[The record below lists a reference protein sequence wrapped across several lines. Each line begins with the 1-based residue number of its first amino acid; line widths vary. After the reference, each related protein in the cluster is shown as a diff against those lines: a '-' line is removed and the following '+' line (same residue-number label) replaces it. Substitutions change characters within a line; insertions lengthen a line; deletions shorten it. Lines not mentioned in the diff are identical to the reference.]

1 MGGKNLRFIRP
12 FYTVCEMSTPKAKK
26 PPLKTWTRKDSQIYL
41 HISGVYYARLSL
53 GGKETWRSLDTD
65 LLSVARTELAK
76 LRDDAARL
84 KEAGVNGHDARRMT
98 GADAIALRQSE
109 LQNDPAIKAAT
120 RHFWNQVIIALRK
133 RWPEF
138 LTTEIRKITEEQCQA
153 WVGRNKDSMSPER
166 FNCMLGL
173 LKRLFALA
181 IKKGARRGN
190 PVAEIKRRK
199 EIKKDLSSKLPE
211 LAQFPVFIGAIR
223 NGGGRFSKAS
233 AELVE
238 FLAYTGMRTGEA
250 EWVRWSHCDFDKGE
264 ILVVGDP
271 TSATKNS
278 EFRRVPMI
286 AAARQLLERIR
297 QQRPPRHKTDKVLL
311 VNEAQKAMDR
321 AFAELGMPRFTHHDL
336 RHFFATRCIES
347 GVDIPTVS
355 KWMGHKDGGALA
367 MKTYGHLRN
376 EHSLAAAAK
385 VSFSV

>member
-1 MGGKNLRFIRP
+1 
-12 FYTVCEMSTPKAKK
+12 MSAPKTKK
-26 PPLKTWTRKDSQIYL
+26 TPLKTWTRKDSQIYL

-53 GGKETWRSLDTD
+53 GGKETWRSLGTD
-65 LLSVARTELAK
+65 LLSVARVELAK

-84 KEAGVNGHDARRMT
+84 KEAGVNGHNARKMT
-98 GADAIALRQSE
+98 GADVIALHQAA
-109 LQNDPAIKAAT
+109 LNNDPSIKATT
-120 RHFWNQVIIALRK
+120 RHFWTQVIIALKK

-138 LTTEIRKITEEQCQA
+138 LTTEVRKITEEQCQA
-153 WVGRNKDSMSPER
+153 WAGRNKDSMSPGR
-166 FNCMLGL
+166 FNCSLGL

-181 IKKGARRGN
+181 VKKGARRSN
-190 PVAEIKRRK
+190 PAADIKRRK
-199 EIKKDLSSKLPE
+199 EIKKDLSAKLPS
-211 LAQFPVFIGAIR
+211 LAQFPLFVTTIR
-223 NGGGRFSKAS
+223 EGGGRFSKAS

-238 FLAYTGMRTGEA
+238 FLAYTGTRTGEA
-250 EWVRWSHCDFDKGE
+250 EWVRWSHCDFAKGE

-271 TSATKNS
+271 CPSTATKNS
-278 EFRRVPMI
+278 DIRRVPMI
-286 AAARQLLERIR
+286 ADARQLLERMR

-321 AFAELGMPRFTHHDL
+321 AFSELGMPRFTHHDL

-355 KWMGHKDGGALA
+355 KWLGHKDGGALA

-385 VSFSV
+385 VTFTV